1 MFVHIPHMIRSRQDF
16 LAYLEADRQALGRT
30 GRGPFFLIQDPI
42 WYFQRLLRTLEF
54 YVNCRTSAIWWPL
67 RMWVKYR
74 YKCAR
79 LRLGLNI
86 PPNVIGP
93 GLILAHEGS
102 ILIHDNVRIG
112 SHLAM
117 NIGVVI
123 GIGREDTDVPVIGNH
138 VIIEPGAKIFGGIS
152 IADWTHIGANAVVN
166 KSVTEVGMIVAG
178 IPAKVIKPSP
188 LYLEAKERGLA

>member
-1 MFVHIPHMIRSRQDF
+1 MITSKLDY
-16 LAYLEADRQALGRT
+16 LAYLEADRLALGRK
-30 GRGPFFLIQDPI
+30 GRGPLFLIQDPI

-54 YVNCRTSAIWWPL
+54 YHNCRSSAIWWPL

-79 LRLGLNI
+79 LLLGIHI

-93 GLILAHEGS
+93 GLLLAHEGP
-102 ILIHDNVRIG
+102 ILIHDNAQIG
-112 SHLAM
+112 SHFAT

-123 GIGREDTDVPVIGNH
+123 GIGRTETDVPIIGNH
-138 VIIEPGAKIFGGIS
+138 VLVEPGAKIFGGIT

-166 KSVTEVGMIVAG
+166 KSVTETGMIVAG
-178 IPAKVIKPSP
+178 VPARVIKPSP
-188 LYLEAKERGLA
+188 LYLEAKASGLA